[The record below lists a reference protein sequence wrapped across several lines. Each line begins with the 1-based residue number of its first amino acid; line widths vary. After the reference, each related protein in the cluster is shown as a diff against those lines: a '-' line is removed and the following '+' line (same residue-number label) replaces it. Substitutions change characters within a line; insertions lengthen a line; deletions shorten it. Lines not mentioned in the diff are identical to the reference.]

1 MVTAVVT
8 DNTATRLTLAP
19 VRPGA
24 GTAWP
29 DGTPAP
35 GTAYRLPDSPAP
47 RAGLTAAAAVT
58 HPYVQ
63 GNRVRD
69 DGHPRTQIHAV
80 WIADEATWTGGRV
93 SGNDFSGNGSAS
105 TRFDSAPTG
114 GRWRD
119 NAG

>member
-1 MVTAVVT
+1 MVV
-8 DNTATRLTLAP
+8 DNTATELTLAP

-24 GTAWP
+24 DTAWP
-29 DGTPAP
+29 GGTPGP
-35 GTAYRLPDSPAP
+35 GAAYRLPDCPAP

-58 HPYVQ
+58 HPYVH

-69 DGHPRTQIHAV
+69 DGHPRTQVHAV
-80 WIADEATWTGGRV
+80 WIAPEATWTGGRV
-93 SGNDFSGNGSAS
+93 SGNDFGGNASAS
-105 TRFDSAPTG
+105 TRFDSAPSG